1 MTDLKDRAIL
11 ILATDGF
18 EDAELYSPRQ
28 TLLDAGAKVTLASP
42 KSEPIR
48 GCIYNAETGSSDES
62 PEAISP
68 DRLIGDV
75 DAAEFDAL
83 VLPGGVVNPDKLR
96 MDGRAIALVKD
107 FAAAGKPIA
116 SICHGPWLL
125 VEADVLR
132 GRRATAWYSIRT
144 DLKNAGATVVDEEV
158 VVDGNIITSRMPS
171 DIPAFTRAI
180 VTALA
185 G

>member
-1 MTDLKDRAIL
+1 MTDLKDRKIL

-28 TLLDAGAKVTLASP
+28 ALLDAGAKVTLASP

-48 GCIYNAETGSSDES
+48 GCIYNAESGSSDES
-62 PEAISP
+62 PEAITP
-68 DRLIGDV
+68 DRLIADV
-75 DAAEFDAL
+75 NASQFDAL
-83 VLPGGVVNPDKLR
+83 VLLR
-96 MDGRAIALVKD
+96 MDGRAIALVKY
-107 FAAAGKPIA
+107 FAAADKPIA

-125 VEADVLR
+125 VEADVMR

-144 DLKNAGATVVDEEV
+144 DLKNAGSTVVDEDV

-171 DIPAFTRAI
+171 DIPAFTKAI